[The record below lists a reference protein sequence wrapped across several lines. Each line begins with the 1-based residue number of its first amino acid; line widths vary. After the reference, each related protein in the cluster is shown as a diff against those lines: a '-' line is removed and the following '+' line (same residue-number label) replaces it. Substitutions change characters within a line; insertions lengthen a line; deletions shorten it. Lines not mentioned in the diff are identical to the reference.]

1 MYYQPKVNLKTYTL
15 AGAEALCRWR
25 HNVDLIPPFHFIPIL
40 EESHA
45 ICELDFYMLEHV
57 CMDLRKWLDEGKN
70 VVRVSV
76 NFSRQHMGMLT
87 WLRGFCR
94 LSILTGSLI
103 STWRLS

>member
-57 CMDLRKWLDEGKN
+57 CMDLRKWLDEGK
-70 VVRVSV
+70 
-76 NFSRQHMGMLT
+76 M
-87 WLRGFCR
+87 
-94 LSILTGSLI
+94 
-103 STWRLS
+103 